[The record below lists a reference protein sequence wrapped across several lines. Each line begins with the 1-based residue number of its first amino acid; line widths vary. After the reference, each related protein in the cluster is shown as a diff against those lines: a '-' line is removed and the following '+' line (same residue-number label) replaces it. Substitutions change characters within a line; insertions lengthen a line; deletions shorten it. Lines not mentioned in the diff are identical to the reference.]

1 MRRDHEARLGDS
13 DGRRDWSLGEF
24 DVLRARKRSSERMHM
39 ALRMRMTTG
48 DDVSCWYVSVAA
60 TGCLGLTVED
70 PADEPHGV
78 RCCGF
83 RSRRAKVICLVVSC
97 AGDYSLCKSQVFAS
111 KLSPKGDRPGWGVRM
126 PCPARPVKDD
136 RVLACASALDPCNS
150 GRCPL
155 STGGLACAPLLLDQ
169 LYCSLRP
176 AGLLVPS

>member
-1 MRRDHEARLGDS
+1 MRG
-13 DGRRDWSLGEF
+13 F

-48 DDVSCWYVSVAA
+48 DGVSSWYVYVAA
-60 TGCLGLTVED
+60 TGCLRLTVED
-70 PADEPHGV
+70 PADEPHDV

-83 RSRRAKVICLVVSC
+83 RSRRAI
-97 AGDYSLCKSQVFAS
+97 GDLFGGSVCVRLFSLCKSQVFTN
-111 KLSPKGDRPGWGVRM
+111 KLSPKGDRPGWGGRM
-126 PCPARPVKDD
+126 PCPTARPVKDD

-155 STGGLACAPLLLDQ
+155 SPGGLVRAPLLLAQ

-176 AGLLVPS
+176 AGLLGPVVAQYACLELP